1 MTQIEKTLLMMRFYT
16 CSTWRK
22 KTERSA
28 VNLSL
33 LVQETNISVMTI
45 HTTSMEL
52 TKTTLRGTT
61 HMFSDFVHS
70 FSLNIYCG
78 R

>member
-1 MTQIEKTLLMMRFYT
+1 MTTDRKNIIDDEIYT

-28 VNLSL
+28 VSLSL